1 MIHVLRV
8 GAPHWELQ
16 KKIEILSSWLQVQMG
31 EYGRH
36 QVNHGPC
43 EAGVLDEPDA
53 RVHVVRLLREAGEQP
68 LEVPG
73 ALPVLAAAAAV
84 IDFQGRDIARRH
96 DGDAQGA
103 AHDGQQPLG
112 ERFAAEFYDQD
123 GWDPDEDAPGECEE
137 GQLGAE
143 DEGGVRGVEVEVG
156 LLDAVHLNHRKEMSE
171 KSQVDHM
178 IQNSE
183 QDFLVHEETKHRRDR
198 ERPKVLFS
206 QL

>member
-8 GAPHWELQ
+8 GTPHRELQ
-16 KKIEILSSWLQVQMG
+16 KIKKEIEIKPRHGLLSSRLQIQMG

-53 RVHVVRLLREAGEQP
+53 RVHVVRLLGEVGEQP

-73 ALPVLAAAAAV
+73 GLLVLAAAV
-84 IDFQGRDIARRH
+84 DFQGRNIARRH
-96 DGDAQGA
+96 NGDAQGA

-112 ERFAAEFYDQD
+112 ERFAAELHDQD
-123 GWDPDEDAPGECEE
+123 GWDPDENAPSKREE
-137 GQLGAE
+137 GQLSAE

-156 LLDAVHLNHRKEMSE
+156 LLDAIHLNHVCQKEMSDTLH
-171 KSQVDHM
+171 VDHI
-178 IQNSE
+178 IQKTE
-183 QDFLVHEETKHRRDR
+183 HD
-198 ERPKVLFS
+198 
-206 QL
+206 